1 LLRLV
6 TVMPEGQSHDRKVL
20 TIQGVRKKLCP
31 FGNHLIALPRRLT
44 IHNSQRHRPRV
55 AEGAGHSPL
64 YQNSKISAALI
75 VPNGALVYLVG
86 VS

>member
-1 LLRLV
+1 
-6 TVMPEGQSHDRKVL
+6 MPVRQS
-20 TIQGVRKKLCP
+20 
-31 FGNHLIALPRRLT
+31 LIAFPRRLT
-44 IHNSQRHRPRV
+44 IHNPQRHRPRV

-86 VS
+86 VP